1 MSHFTDYQI
10 RRFRFIFNQFSEGV
24 RATAIVSQSD
34 NLLSK
39 DGRNALSW
47 AMNIHFKLTAKELQ
61 QLMPRF
67 GPPVT
72 ITQAQ
77 DFIYEYDS
85 SCTGSLDFDD
95 FIEFLGD
102 YQAILQVRREKA
114 TVYYQ
119 ERLEIAQTPNI
130 IDGEEQA
137 WYPGDVVTH
146 DDAKIVVARHFINR
160 YPEDFNYLATLFLD
174 DPEFFFTKTESITNR
189 ILETG
194 IVEDMNMLK
203 RSILVR
209 VYSARNLAAVTRLK
223 KRSKKGIELSSLDP
237 VIRIELCG
245 IVQQTSALIA
255 STKPD
260 WDQDL
265 KFDITIPPG
274 QVHDVQQWI
283 DRQLMVISLM
293 DFEDC
298 GSTHHT
304 ETLAVGT
311 IPLMKILMSVK
322 KPMFQV
328 IQLNTLDCVTH
339 PDNLPNLELSIT
351 DKTREL
357 WAWAK
362 ITDAYPSPE
371 EVWLKKHADKVLSDV
386 GNRKTGH
393 KMATVVSENEIDL
406 WDSYCQ
412 IARPLRVPFRRRKFH
427 TFALNEF
434 NKLVPLTSLV
444 TPMPIPEQGMSIKT
458 PIDAAVEVSRIPY
471 YPSMVG
477 RSRETDQL
485 ISLNLSDKEEES
497 LVLSDQS
504 VEAQTLAGWHAQ
516 YPWSLAAT
524 QNFYGHVASPQTMLL
539 QRRGTLLEH
548 AILLCNLLLGMGLSS
563 YIAIGRVKQRPYTWV
578 VTLLKSD
585 HELFIEKQQLD
596 DFEPSV
602 ITYANS
608 VARWTSGGIF
618 ASSVSSTAG
627 CGAETEQKQ
636 GNSAYPLGPCV
647 NYTNQESQKFRFES
661 VHVLFN
667 DKNIHY
673 NIQKSDNIRRPFFS
687 WDLTNPN
694 HWIPLLS
701 DTETTSPK
709 LACFCKYSSLPTNPP
724 TCTKSKTVTRTNKT
738 TDPSNPSFLA
748 TPPISILN
756 NPNNPTQ
763 NAQFVTALATGLRL
777 YRTHMLFV
785 PVTQFHRAASIA
797 MQANLG
803 RVESAFDERVR
814 GGCAWTGVRAVPRT
828 SQTSFAARLSA
839 GLRSLPSQKKNSTS
853 SGFRTLVRI
862 IHAEVENEYTP
873 DRHYYRCSVLLFKDA
888 NVDAVIHQL
897 VSMGLWDTTVPGMVF
912 VIAARV
918 FQNAFGNTVLVAFGY
933 FGDLIAQEIHSILN
947 PIQSHASNPQAATER
962 RDNSYG
968 VERA

>member
-39 DGRNALSW
+39 DGRNALTW
-47 AMNIHFKLTAKELQ
+47 VMNIHFKLTAKELQ

-72 ITQAQ
+72 IAQAQ

-114 TVYYQ
+114 MVYYQ
-119 ERLEIAQTPNI
+119 ERLEIAQTPNF
-130 IDGEEQA
+130 IDGSEHV

-237 VIRIELCG
+237 IIRIELCG

-328 IQLNTLDCVTH
+328 ISLNTLDCVTN

-371 EVWLKKHADKVLSDV
+371 EVWLKKHADKVMSDV
-386 GNRKTGH
+386 GNRKAGH

-412 IARPLRVPFRRRKFH
+412 IARPLQVPFRRRKFH

-434 NKLVPLTSLV
+434 NKLVPLTTLV
-444 TPMPIPEQGMSIKT
+444 TPMQIPEHGLSIKT
-458 PIDAAVEVSRIPY
+458 PIDAAVEVARIPY

-516 YPWSLAAT
+516 YPWGLAAT
-524 QNFYGHVASPQTMLL
+524 HNFYGHVASPQTMLL

-548 AILLCNLLLGMGLSS
+548 AILLCNLLLGMGLPS
-563 YIAIGRVKQRPYTWV
+563 YVAIGRVKQRPYTWV
-578 VTLLKSD
+578 VTLLKPD
-585 HELFIEKQQLD
+585 HALFTEKQQID
-596 DFEPSV
+596 EFEPSV
-602 ITYANS
+602 ISFANNPDGPPVEYA
-608 VARWTSGGIF
+608 RLQFRQIQD
-618 ASSVSSTAG
+618 SSQRQSKNKSIQSIHWDPVT
-627 CGAETEQKQ
+627 GA
-636 GNSAYPLGPCV
+636 
-647 NYTNQESQKFRFES
+647 NYSNNESQAFQFES

-687 WDLTNPN
+687 WDLANPN

-701 DTETTSPK
+701 ETETTSSK
-709 LACFCKYSSLPTNPP
+709 LACFY
-724 TCTKSKTVTRTNKT
+724 
-738 TDPSNPSFLA
+738 PSNPNFLA
-748 TPPISILN
+748 TPSISILN
-756 NPNNPTQ
+756 NPSNPTQ
-763 NAQFVTALATGLRL
+763 NAQFVSALATGLRL
-777 YRTHMLFV
+777 YRTHTLFV

-814 GGCAWTGVRAVPRT
+814 GGCAWTGVRALPRT

-839 GLRSLPSQKKNSTS
+839 GIRTLSSYKKDSSS

-862 IHAEVENEYTP
+862 IHAEIENEYTP
-873 DRHYYRCSVLLFKDA
+873 DRHYYRSSVLIFKDA

-918 FQNAFGNTVLVAFGY
+918 FQHAFGNTVLVAFGY

-962 RDNSYG
+962 RDNSRG
-968 VERA
+968 VDRA